1 MEKVENVIK
10 KLEDNDLPINE
21 WTSQEGMEAVLRA
34 SVHAFD
40 FNEDLFE

>member
-1 MEKVENVIK
+1 MEKVEKVIK
-10 KLEDNDLPINE
+10 ILLENDLPINE

-34 SVHAFD
+34 FVHACD